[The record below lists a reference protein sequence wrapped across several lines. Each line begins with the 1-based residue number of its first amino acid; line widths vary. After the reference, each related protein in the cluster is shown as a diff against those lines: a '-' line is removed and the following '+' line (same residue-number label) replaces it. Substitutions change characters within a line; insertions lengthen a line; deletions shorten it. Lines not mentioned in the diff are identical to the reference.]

1 MKRYLV
7 LYDYGTGGVWATMAA
22 GSAEAIAQKYPLLA
36 VVARPD
42 WMTDQIYEG
51 LTAYSLEQEADDFLR
66 ALSAEAA
73 S

>member
-1 MKRYLV
+1 
-7 LYDYGTGGVWATMAA
+7 MAA

-36 VVARPD
+36 VAARPD

-66 ALSAEAA
+66 ARSAEAA